1 MFSSLKFGDRANEIM
16 SGCGRLGS
24 CSSGGVGSTG
34 GEWNSVPVRR
44 TKHLWWVRPKW
55 LYAKAAVRVTHA
67 RDLVPRGSQRSRT
80 APGFTTFPQRLAFRE
95 VVHPTTHW
103 TSESCLR
110 KSTACSAH
118 AVVGSTGFPFQE
130 VVAELKRS
138 KKLLRT
144 SPSGDSKGRAY
155 EQVVSSEDVRRQWI
169 ARSAEASLGQ

>member
-1 MFSSLKFGDRANEIM
+1 M

-24 CSSGGVGSTG
+24 GSARGVGSTG
-34 GEWNSVPVRR
+34 GEWELGAGATHQTSMVGQ
-44 TKHLWWVRPKW
+44 PKW
-55 LYAKAAVRVTHA
+55 LYAKAAVRVTHG
-67 RDLVPRGSQRSRT
+67 RDLIPRGSQRSRS
-80 APGFTTFPQRLAFRE
+80 APGFATFPQRPAFRE

-144 SPSGDSKGRAY
+144 SPSGDSKGRAH